1 SGSTTTAG
9 ASDPSDSSSA
19 AAPASIDG
27 AWKVTSGSQAGYR
40 VNEVLLGQKTKAV
53 GRTDQVT
60 GQMTISGTKVT
71 DGSWSVD
78 MARVTSDKSQRDN
91 QYRTRVM
98 DVESFPTSTFKLT
111 SPIDLGTLPAEG
123 KVTNYKATGQ
133 LTLHGTTKTVTLD
146 IQAQR
151 SGANIKVLSNVPI

>member
-1 SGSTTTAG
+1 AGGSDTTDP
-9 ASDPSDSSSA
+9 ASAADPS
-19 AAPASIDG
+19 SIDG

-40 VNEVLLGQKTKAV
+40 VNEVLLGQKTAAV

-60 GQMTISGTKVT
+60 GQMTISGDKVT
-71 DGSWSVD
+71 NGSWSVD
-78 MARVTSDKSQRDN
+78 MASVASDKSQRDN

-111 SPIDLGTLPAEG
+111 TPVDLGTLPAEG
-123 KVTNYKATGQ
+123 KVVSYKATGQ

-146 IQAQR
+146 LQAQR
-151 SGANIKVLSNVPI
+151 SGSNIKVVT